1 MNELQLLREVVD
13 RYDETGQPLPPSAV
27 VDPID
32 ADVARVES
40 CLERFESNHLVARVD
55 DGFRPTITAREL
67 LELDIDLD
75 EDSLLILD
83 TVPEEC

>member
-13 RYDETGQPLPPSAV
+13 RYDETGQPLSPSAV
-27 VDPID
+27 VDPVD
-32 ADVARVES
+32 ADAARVEA
-40 CLERFESNHLVARVD
+40 CLQRFESNHLVVRVD
-55 DGFRPTITAREL
+55 GGFRPTVTAREL

-75 EDSLLILD
+75 DNSLLILD